1 MYNVQLPLLMIG
13 DKGGY
18 VKAAQTLLIAL
29 GYDCGNKP
37 LNGTEKA
44 DGDFG
49 RSTERAVAFFQSKN
63 NLEVDGEVG
72 GATWAALLKF

>member
-1 MYNVQLPLLMIG
+1 MIG
-13 DKGGY
+13 DRNGY

-37 LNGTEKA
+37 LIGTEKA

-49 RSTERAVAFFQSKN
+49 RATERAVGFFQSKH

-72 GATWAALLKF
+72 GQTWAALLKL